1 MSETTS
7 YALLNDPR
15 IGKMDAAMDRIL
27 SDISTMKIDMA
38 LVKSDISVLKSD
50 VSELKADLRDTR
62 DRTLRLETQMTMGF
76 RSVMLFCAFIV
87 AVVSFA
93 PKVYQLIGMLK

>member
-15 IGKMDAAMDRIL
+15 IGKMDAALDRIL

-50 VSELKADLRDTR
+50 VSELKSDLRDTR
-62 DRTLRLETQMTMGF
+62 DRTLRLETQITMGF
-76 RSVMLFCAFIV
+76 KSVLLFCAFI
-87 AVVSFA
+87 AALISFM
-93 PKVYQLIGMLK
+93 PKILQLLGFLK